1 MELISITASHEER
14 FFWENDYVGKPVNF
28 YHGAAYQIPV
38 IEGEIVDIQ
47 CKVRAVSEDPYT
59 IIWDYENFHANTTGK
74 TVLVN
79 NTDGDEYAQDTITV
93 TIDNPADIDD
103 RDIICSWENGK
114 FSDTI
119 TLQFKVYV
127 RDNYDSDDTCEGDI
141 QCHHNDSDDTC
152 EGAGQ
157 LKLRRPVIQ
166 KKEDI
171 NLEEKIKQK
180 LLRDYNVGNVL
191 IDSDGYINRCN
202 STNATTTITITTTSE
217 TTTITT
223 NTTNPGQGPLLEEED
238 EEEGDMSGGA
248 GLHLL
253 QKYYF
258 LYFCFILF

>member
-1 MELISITASHEER
+1 MSCRTILFTKLLLILLNFVASEEER

-38 IEGEIVDIQ
+38 IEGDIAEIQ

-141 QCHHNDSDDTC
+141 
-152 EGAGQ
+152 
-157 LKLRRPVIQ
+157 
-166 KKEDI
+166 
-171 NLEEKIKQK
+171 
-180 LLRDYNVGNVL
+180 
-191 IDSDGYINRCN
+191 
-202 STNATTTITITTTSE
+202 
-217 TTTITT
+217 
-223 NTTNPGQGPLLEEED
+223 
-238 EEEGDMSGGA
+238 
-248 GLHLL
+248 
-253 QKYYF
+253 
-258 LYFCFILF
+258 